1 MANMRSFFVYLISA
15 VVVVLLA
22 SSCDDFDKWTVSP
35 SARLRFSEDVV
46 SFDTVISSMSS
57 TTHTLLVF
65 NDNGEGV
72 RMPRVALQ
80 RGTESPFRVNVDGQ
94 YLYEGHGADFD
105 VRSKDSIFV
114 RIEVTVPED
123 DADTI
128 IHCEDV
134 LTFTLESGVEQ
145 SVKLVADGM
154 NVYVMKGVTI
164 TEDTELTGDK
174 PYLIYDSLV
183 VAPGAKLTLH
193 PGVCM
198 MFHDE
203 VSLHVHGTLDAQGTI
218 DEPVVFRGDR
228 MDRMFD
234 YLPYDNTPN
243 RWGGIHIYGDSHDNV
258 LYQCDIHSGDYG
270 VICDSTFLFDV
281 QKPTVS
287 IENSIIHNV
296 QGYGF
301 KATSCIANV
310 VGTQIS
316 NTFKTSVY
324 LLGGAYT
331 FVHCT
336 IAQFYPWDANRGD
349 ALYISNQ
356 IDETEEGYY
365 PLYWAHFLN
374 CVVTGYADD
383 VIMGNIGENQ
393 DYMCD
398 YLFQN
403 CHLRTVVDS
412 DTERFVNVVY
422 DSKKEKPNCSDHFRL
437 FDTKNFL
444 YDFTPV
450 EESGMRG
457 IADASIA
464 EKISPV
470 DRMGNSRLLDGAPDA
485 GAYEFVMPAGEEP
498 EKTFN

>member
-1 MANMRSFFVYLISA
+1 MRRFLLSLITA
-15 VVVVLLA
+15 VAVILVA
-22 SSCDDFDKWTVSP
+22 SSCDDFDKWTTSP

-65 NDNGEGV
+65 NDNGEGIRLPSV
-72 RMPRVALQ
+72 VLQ
-80 RGTESPFRVNVDGQ
+80 KGAKSPFRVNVDGQ
-94 YLYEGHGADFD
+94 YLYEGQGTDFD
-105 VRSKDSIFV
+105 VRGKDSIYV

-123 DADTI
+123 DADSI

-134 LTFTLESGVEQ
+134 LAFTLESGVVQ
-145 SVKLVADGM
+145 SVRLVADGM

-164 TEDTELTGDK
+164 SEDTELSGSK

-183 VAPGAKLTLH
+183 VAPGVKLTIR
-193 PGVCM
+193 PGVRM

-203 VSLHVHGTLDAQGTI
+203 VSLHVHGTLDARGTI
-218 DEPVVFRGDR
+218 EEPVVFRGDR
-228 MDRMFD
+228 VDRMFD

-258 LYQCDIHSGDYG
+258 LFQCDIHSGDYG
-270 VICDSTFLFDV
+270 VICDSAFVLDV
-281 QKPTVS
+281 EKPTVH

-296 QGYGF
+296 QGFGL
-301 KATSCIANV
+301 KATSCIANII
-310 VGTQIS
+310 GTQIS
-316 NTFKTSVY
+316 NTFQTSVY

-383 VIMGNIGENQ
+383 VIMGSIGENQ
-393 DYMCD
+393 DYKCD

-412 DTERFVNVVY
+412 DSDRFVNIVY
-422 DSKKEKPNCSDHFRL
+422 DSKKEKPNCSDHFTL

-450 EESGMRG
+450 EESAIRG
-457 IADASIA
+457 IAAVSIT
-464 EKISPV
+464 EKLSPV
-470 DRMGNSRLLDGAPDA
+470 DRKGRSRMLDGAPDA
-485 GAYEFVMPAGEEP
+485 GAYEFVMPPTP
-498 EKTFN
+498 ETAN